1 MKFLRDVQETNTKNL
16 DTHNFDNWSKKKFI
30 NVFVKK
36 FEKSKIFEK
45 KKIQK
50 FFFQK
55 VRGNSKKCV
64 SELLEIS

>member
-16 DTHNFDNWSKKKFI
+16 DTHNFDNWSKKKII

-50 FFFQK
+50 IFFQK